1 VTPLERH
8 LPRVAARVPWVS
20 LGDYPTPIAAIAVF
34 GRTLWVKRE
43 GAAHPSYGGNKLRT
57 LEAWLGHA
65 RASGAKRIW
74 AIGAYGSNHAVA
86 TIVHAHRAGLAAGA
100 VVFPQPESAWAA
112 ENAGAL
118 IASGCPIVRLR
129 SVVEVPFAGLALAR
143 RRGDIVMP
151 PGGATPI
158 GAFGALGAALE
169 LAEQVAAG
177 VLPPPRRIVVA
188 IGSTCTTAGLLVGL
202 AVARALGI
210 WPGALPVVHGV
221 RVTPWPITSRTTIL
235 ALALR
240 TLQRLIVLGG
250 PASTRLGELVVDGRQ
265 IGAGYGVPTA
275 RGERAALAIE
285 AAGGPR
291 CDGVYAGKAA
301 AATVELHRRGV
312 EPLLLWA
319 SKSEVVMAPPSREAL
334 ARAPR
339 ALARFVSASW
349 PPARPRP

>member
-1 VTPLERH
+1 MTALARH
-8 LPRVAARVPWVS
+8 LPQVAARVPWVE
-20 LGDYPTPIAAIAVF
+20 LGDYPTPVAPIDVF

-65 RASGAKRIW
+65 RAAGARRIW

-86 TIVHAHRAGLAAGA
+86 TVVHAPRAGLTAGA
-100 VVFPQPESAWAA
+100 VLFPQPPSEWAA

-129 SVVEVPFAGLALAR
+129 SVVEVPFAGVALAR

-177 VLPPPRRIVVA
+177 ALPSPRRIVLP
-188 IGSTCTTAGLLVGL
+188 IGSTCTTAGLLAGL
-202 AVARALGI
+202 GVARAIGA
-210 WPGALPVVHGV
+210 WRGALPVIHGV
-221 RVTPWPITSRTTIL
+221 RVTPWPITSRTTIV

-240 TLQRLIVLGG
+240 TLQRLVALGG
-250 PASTRLGELVVDGRQ
+250 PPSARLGELVVDGRQ
-265 IGAGYGVPTA
+265 IGAGYGVATA
-275 RGERAALAIE
+275 RGERAALAVTS
-285 AAGGPR
+285 AGGPR
-291 CDGVYAGKAA
+291 CDAVYAGKAA
-301 AATVELHRRGV
+301 AAAVELHRAGI

-319 SKSEVVMAPPSREAL
+319 SKSEVAMPAPSREQL
-334 ARAPR
+334 AHGPR
-339 ALARFVSASW
+339 ALVRFATAS
-349 PPARPRP
+349 